1 MTASYVRL
9 AHSREV
15 LNSVQA
21 LRGRLGRPAGA
32 GDGGSSSRN
41 QGGNAFPLLQVHSGL
56 VEVLLEADEHI
67 PNLGW
72 RTQFEYRVGDGVVAK
87 DQERRELVLV

>member
-1 MTASYVRL
+1 MACGREGTALPLV
-9 AHSREV
+9 AF
-15 LNSVQA
+15 A
-21 LRGRLGRPAGA
+21 LVVAFRRGVAGRLGRPAGV

-41 QGGNAFPLLQVHSGL
+41 QGGNALPLLQVHSGL

-72 RTQFEYRVGDGVVAK
+72 RTQFEYRVGNGVVAK
-87 DQERRELVLV
+87 DQER